1 MERGNSKH
9 GPKRDDQLA
18 HELEGAL
25 KGNRSTRA
33 DEWRDPEPLAD
44 DDEVLTARRDLPRPA
59 PPDNP
64 QP

>member
-18 HELEGAL
+18 HELQGAL

-44 DDEVLTARRDLPRPA
+44 DDEAMTARRDLPRPA

>member
-9 GPKRDDQLA
+9 GPKRDDELA
-18 HELEGAL
+18 RELHGAL
-25 KGNRSTRA
+25 HASPSNHA
-33 DEWRDPEPLAD
+33 DEWRDPEPS
-44 DDEVLTARRDLPRPA
+44 DEDVLTPRPKLPRPA